1 MRLWRELH
9 GLTAVDVLRMLDFKQ
24 SYFELF
30 GLPEHFDIDFSK
42 LGSAFRDLQA
52 KYHPDRFIN
61 ADDKERLVAVQTTG
75 LINEAHETLK
85 SPRLRARYL
94 LKLNGVDFDDEIDT
108 TSDGAFLMRQME
120 IREAI
125 EDVTSAEDPL
135 ARIDDIAQ
143 EISGEADALKDDFI
157 DQLEAGN
164 LEAAKEAVLKMKFFE
179 RLCQESK
186 SITEKLEDDL
196 I

>member
-1 MRLWRELH
+1 
-9 GLTAVDVLRMLDFKQ
+9 MLDFKQ
-24 SYFELF
+24 NYFELF
-30 GLPEHFDIDFSK
+30 GLPEHFDINLSK

-61 ADDKERLVAVQTTG
+61 SDDKQRLVAVQTTG
-75 LINEAHETLK
+75 LINEAYETLK
-85 SPRLRARYL
+85 SSRLRARYL
-94 LKLNGVDFDDEIDT
+94 LKLKGVAFDDEIDT
-108 TSDGAFLMRQME
+108 TSDGAFLMHQME
-120 IREAI
+120 VREAL
-125 EDVTSAEDPL
+125 EDVASAEDPL

-157 DQLEAGN
+157 DQIEAGN

-196 I
+196 F